1 MAALGK
7 DLEVAKE
14 FLINDGLVAIPTETV
29 YGLAANALKEESVIK
44 IFEAKERPSFDP
56 LIVHVPNLSAADD
69 LVEEI
74 PESAKK
80 LAKAFWPGPLTL
92 VLKKSDKVPLAVTSG
107 MDTVGI
113 RVPKHPLALELLKSI
128 DFPLAAPSA
137 NPFGYTSPTI
147 AFHVNTQLGH
157 KVDYIL
163 DGGPCSVGIE
173 STIVS
178 CIGDRVEILRL
189 GGLTLEEIEKTLGK
203 PVDEIRISSDKPNAP
218 GMLSSHYNPGKKI
231 IIGNIDH
238 NLRKFPRARVGVLSY
253 KRTFKNLN
261 ITKQVAL
268 SPKGDIKE
276 AAKNLFGA
284 LRKLDSRAVE
294 FILTEKVPDQGLGKA
309 INDRLLGA
317 SHSKEDQ

>member
-1 MAALGK
+1 MANLGK
-7 DLEVAKE
+7 DTKAAKQALEAG
-14 FLINDGLVAIPTETV
+14 GLVAIPTETV

-44 IFEAKERPSFDP
+44 IFEAKDRPSFDP
-56 LIVHVPNLSAADD
+56 LIVHIANFKCLED
-69 LVEEI
+69 LVDEI

-80 LAKAFWPGPLTL
+80 LAKAYWPGPLTL
-92 VLKKSDKVPLAVTSG
+92 VLKKSDKIPLSVTSG
-107 MDTVGI
+107 MDTVGL
-113 RVPKHPLALELLKSI
+113 RVPNHPLTIELLKSLN
-128 DFPLAAPSA
+128 FPLAAPSA

-147 AFHVNTQLGH
+147 AFHVKTQLGN

-178 CIGDRVEILRL
+178 CIGDHVEVLRL

-203 PVDEIRISSDKPNAP
+203 PVDEVKTSSDKPNAP
-218 GMLSSHYNPGKKI
+218 GMLTSHYNPGKKV

-238 NLRKFPRARVGVLSY
+238 NLRKFARNRVGVLSF
-253 KRTFKNLN
+253 KRKFKNLN
-261 ITKQVAL
+261 VTKQETL
-268 SPKGDIKE
+268 SPKGDMKE

-294 FILTEKVPDQGLGKA
+294 FILTEKVPDEGLGKA
-309 INDRLLGA
+309 INDRLLRA
-317 SHSKEDQ
+317 SQK

>member
-7 DLEVAKE
+7 DIKQAKE
-14 FLINDGLVAIPTETV
+14 SLDNGGLVAIPTETV

-44 IFEAKERPSFDP
+44 IFQAKNRPSFDP
-56 LIVHVPNLSAADD
+56 LIVHVSSVSCVND
-69 LVEEI
+69 LVSEF
-74 PESAKK
+74 PDSAKK
-80 LAKAFWPGPLTL
+80 LAKAYWPGPLTL
-92 VLKKSDKVPLAVTSG
+92 VMKKSEKIPLSVTSG

-113 RVPKHPLALELLKSI
+113 RVPNHPLSLQLLKSL

-137 NPFGYTSPTI
+137 NPFGYTSPTQ
-147 AFHVNTQLGH
+147 AFHVNNQLGNS
-157 KVDYIL
+157 VDYIL
-163 DGGPCSVGIE
+163 DGGTCTVGIE

-178 CIGDRVEILRL
+178 CVGDNVTVLRL

-203 PVDEIRISSDKPNAP
+203 PVDEVKTSSDKPNAP
-218 GMLSSHYNPGKKI
+218 GMLTSHYNPGKKV

-238 NLRKFPRARVGVLSY
+238 NLRKFPRARIGVLAF

-261 ITKQVAL
+261 ITKQIAL
-268 SPKGDIKE
+268 SPKGDMQE

-294 FILTEKVPDQGLGKA
+294 FILTEKMPDEGLGKA
-309 INDRLLGA
+309 INDRLLRA
-317 SHSKEDQ
+317 SQR